1 MAKKQRTQEVLQSI
15 RRNTCY
21 NAGRTILLVCC
32 VIMALLSLVGGATIF
47 TSMDKDQPMVV
58 LLSVSVVLGG
68 SVTALL
74 THYVGN
80 AFLDGADS
88 LLQIAKFSER
98 GQRSRVEALELARK
112 HAVQEGSEEDSAEE
126 SVKEVSE
133 EVSEEEALA
142 LVKEVMSQRVK
153 EKQSQPD
160 PDPKSEEETTAS
172 D

>member
-1 MAKKQRTQEVLQSI
+1 MAKKQRAQEVLQSI

-21 NAGRTILLVCC
+21 DAARTILLVCC

-47 TSMDKDQPMVV
+47 TSLDKEKPMVV

-68 SVTALL
+68 GVMALL

-98 GQRSRVEALELARK
+98 GQRSRTEALELARK
-112 HAVQEGSEEDSAEE
+112 HAEPEGSAEE
-126 SVKEVSE
+126 SAEEPSK

-142 LVKEVMSQRVK
+142 LVKEVLSLRVK

-160 PDPKSEEETTAS
+160 SKDDEEAKTS